1 MDKIPFQISAIKKG
15 KVAEIK
21 IIGQIGWDVNSSVFR
36 MEVED
41 LVKDGC
47 TEAHLY
53 INSPGGSCFDANEIS
68 NILHDNFKKITGD
81 GGALVASA
89 AAFLAEHCD
98 SFSMPANGQFM
109 VHRPSG
115 CACGTVTQI
124 ESYLKLIKDMDSDY
138 LELFKAKAKNKDDF
152 QSKWDSGADYWM
164 NAKEAIDAGFIT
176 SVREKVKIDKETKDM
191 IRACAEVKDHLAQL
205 LTNDNTDMKEV
216 AKLLKLP
223 ESASEQDV
231 INMISPIIAENQTL
245 KADLQKEKD
254 EKRSVQDK
262 LEAKEADEKAAR
274 ASIAETLV
282 NGAIKDGRLADDEK
296 HTSRN
301 FWMKL
306 FENDFDGTSAEL
318 DKLPKRQSVR
328 SQVITAPS
336 GESAWDKRKKEIEEA
351 NKGK

>member
-1 MDKIPFQISAIKKG
+1 MDKIPFQISAVKKG

-115 CACGTVTQI
+115 CACGTAAQI
-124 ESYLKLIKDMDSDY
+124 ESYLKLIKDLDNDY
-138 LELFKAKAKNKDDF
+138 LELFKAKAKDKENF
-152 QSKWDSGADYWM
+152 QSKWNSGADYWM

-205 LTNDNTDMKEV
+205 LTNIDMKEV

-254 EKRSVQDK
+254 EKKVVQDK
-262 LEAKEADEKAAR
+262 LEAKEAAEKAAR
-274 ASIAETLV
+274 ATKAEALV
-282 NGAIKDGRLADDEK
+282 NEAIKDGRLADDEK
-296 HTSRN
+296 HASKN

-306 FENDFDGTSAEL
+306 FESDFDGTSAEL
-318 DKLPKRQSVR
+318 SKLPKHQSVR
-328 SQVITAPS
+328 SQVTTGAS
-336 GESAWDKRKKEIEEA
+336 GESAWVKRQKEIEEA